1 MVPAVRPPQAD
12 EIEAFHTRGYFVRPG
27 VFTRA
32 EVAAMR
38 RAFGR
43 LERAARR
50 LQEPSLH
57 RGAYFVV
64 HGTRIDRIVWCGAA
78 ERVLL
83 DVGADPRL
91 LAIAAGLLGSEE
103 MSQLINQAHFKLPGD
118 GVAFPWHQDSTHRR
132 YGTPEW
138 QDLNGRG
145 SYVQTVIALDD
156 VTEENGPLEFIP
168 GSCRSGHLDLVNGAL
183 PAGMDAGTGVAA
195 TMQAGSVLVFGPY
208 AIHRSLPNG
217 SSVPRRVFIN
227 GYAYPGANARV
238 YPGEGAGRMLRYE
251 GGPFRL
257 AG

>member
-1 MVPAVRPPQAD
+1 MRPPQPE
-12 EIEAFHTRGYFVRPG
+12 EIEAFHSRGFFVRPG

-32 EVAAMR
+32 EIGAMR
-38 RAFGR
+38 RAFDR

-50 LQEPSLH
+50 LGEPAIH
-57 RGAYFVV
+57 RGSYFVV

-78 ERVLL
+78 EHVLL
-83 DVGADPRL
+83 EVGADPRL
-91 LAIAAGLLGSEE
+91 LAIAAGLLGSAE
-103 MSQLINQAHFKLPGD
+103 MSQLVNQAHFKLPGD

-132 YGTPEW
+132 YGTAEW

-145 SYVQTVIALDD
+145 SYVQTVIALDE

-168 GSCRSGHLDLVNGAL
+168 GSCGRGHLGLVGGEL
-183 PAGMDAGTGVAA
+183 PSGLDGGTAVAA
-195 TMQAGSVLVFGPY
+195 TMAAGSVLVFGPY

-217 SSVPRRVFIN
+217 SRVPRRVFIN
-227 GYAYPGANARV
+227 GYAYPGANGRV

-251 GGPFRL
+251 EGDVRL